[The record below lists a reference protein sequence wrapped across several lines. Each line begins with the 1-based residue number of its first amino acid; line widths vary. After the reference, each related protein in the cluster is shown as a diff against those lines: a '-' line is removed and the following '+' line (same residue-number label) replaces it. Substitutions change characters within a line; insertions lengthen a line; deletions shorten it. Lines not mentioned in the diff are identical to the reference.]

1 MSEPWKRK
9 EVIGD
14 CTLLLGDC
22 LEILP
27 TLEKVDAVITDPPYN
42 VGKNYG
48 THNDKMPIE
57 EYAAWCAERV
67 AACKEIAD
75 NQFWVA
81 PRYKMALWLSLLPE
95 AHLVV
100 IRRGASGP
108 FRGGWSDQFETALS
122 IGKPSRC
129 IPDLWDDIR
138 LKGEGYFFRED
149 SFGHPGYTPYPI
161 MERAIDILAENSLC
175 DPFMGTGTTGV
186 ACVNLGRRFIGIEIE
201 EKYFNIAIERIKA
214 AQAQGRLFA

>member
-1 MSEPWKRK
+1 MREPGKRK

-48 THNDKMPIE
+48 THNDKMPME